1 MLYAYRK
8 SDAEEL
14 TPRQIGTLSK
24 LVREEFG

>member
-8 SDAEEL
+8 SESEDL
-14 TPRQIGTLSK
+14 TPRQMAVLSK